1 MSAHSSDSRASLRG
15 VDRWATAGVLILS
28 VLLLGVFGRV
38 IQLQMAPSQ
47 QLRGFVGERTSRVS
61 EAGWR
66 GDLLDRRG
74 RPIAVSRPAYR
85 TFIDP
90 SVLSSLDEGELV
102 GVIDELAGVLPM
114 EHEQVEA
121 RVRERIEASRR
132 REREGLGPL
141 RFAPI
146 GKVLDDETARRVRN
160 LKIEGVG
167 LERREVRAYATND
180 ASARVVGIVGAEH
193 EGRLGAEY
201 ALDAQLREKDG
212 TLRFVRDARGRP
224 LWVEQGAWV
233 APEDGR
239 DVRLSI
245 DLELQRI
252 CEEELWRG
260 IVDADAV
267 AGRLV
272 MIDPETGEVLAMCDL
287 VREVEGLV
295 PFPFE
300 KVDDPPGP
308 GLPERGPDGPR
319 YITLAADPL
328 RRIHPAM
335 GRNRCVQDLYE
346 PGSTFKPFVWAA
358 VTQAGLAS
366 PGEVFDTYNGFYR
379 TPYGRSIEDVT
390 QRARMTWSEVLVNSS
405 NIGMVQGAARMEEV
419 ALRRALT
426 AFGFGSPTGIA
437 LPGEMAGILT
447 PMERWSHWTQTS
459 VAFGQEVAVT
469 PVQMVRAFSAFARS
483 GEQAGSLCELT
494 LRAVDPDDPSLD
506 VVRRVVDPPVALK
519 VRDVLTHVASK
530 MEAVMRRK
538 DPNETGWR
546 YRIFGKSGTADIPVG
561 RPPEGY
567 RLPTGSR
574 GYFEEQYVSSFIAAG
589 PYEHPRLVVIVV
601 IDDPGP
607 AHVFQ
612 PRLKRTHYGSHVAG
626 PVVRRVLE
634 RSLAYL
640 GVPPSDMERV
650 IEIER
655 VNEW

>member
-1 MSAHSSDSRASLRG
+1 MSAQVDRSRANLRRA
-15 VDRWATAGVLILS
+15 DRWAALGVVVLS
-28 VLLLGVFGRV
+28 TVLLGIFGRV
-38 IQLQMAPSQ
+38 AQLQMAPGQ
-47 QLRGFVGERTSRVS
+47 DLRAFLGERTSRVP

-90 SVLSSLDEGELV
+90 GVLGALGDEDLAD
-102 GVIDELAGVLPM
+102 VIDALARVLPM
-114 EHEQVEA
+114 ERAQIET
-121 RVRERIEASRR
+121 RVRERIEASRQ
-132 REREGLGPL
+132 REARGLGSL
-141 RFAPI
+141 RFAPVGGI
-146 GKVLDDETARRVRN
+146 LDDGTAQRVRA
-160 LKIEGVG
+160 LAIEGVG
-167 LERREVRAYATND
+167 LERREVRVYAGGD
-180 ASARVVGIVGAEH
+180 ASARVVGLVGAEH

-201 ALDAQLREKDG
+201 ALDAQLREQDG
-212 TLRFVRDARGRP
+212 ALRFVRDAHGRP

-267 AGRLV
+267 GGRLV

-287 VREVEGLV
+287 VRKVEGLV

-300 KVDDPPGP
+300 RVGDPPGP

-319 YITLAADPL
+319 YITLAPDPL
-328 RRIHPAM
+328 REKHPAM

-366 PGEVFDTYNGFYR
+366 PGEVFDTHNGFYR

-405 NIGMVQGAARMEEV
+405 NIGMVQGAARMDE
-419 ALRRALT
+419 ADLRRALT
-426 AFGFGSPTGIA
+426 AFGFGSPTGIG

-447 PMERWSHWTQTS
+447 PIERWSHWTQTS

-483 GEQAGSLCELT
+483 GERAGSLCDLT

-506 VVRRVVDPPVALK
+506 VIRRVVDPGVALK

-538 DPNETGWR
+538 DPRETGWR

-589 PYEHPRLVVIVV
+589 PYEHPRLVVLVV

-607 AHVFQ
+607 EHVFQ

-640 GVPPSDMERV
+640 GVAPSDMEHE